1 MWINTVRCW
10 KRRDEEV
17 TENERELEA
26 LAIAGRIQSMVGH
39 ERVLDKE
46 TGEYRPLQY
55 GDIVILLR
63 SASGWA
69 ETFGEVLSAR
79 GIPVYTASRTGYFS
93 ATEVVTLLNYLRI
106 LDNPLQD
113 IPMTGVLRSPIVGC
127 TTEELA
133 ELRIA
138 YPEGMIYECVCRFV
152 EDYRK
157 HGSFEETK
165 KSSERSCPVLWTP

>member
-1 MWINTVRCW
+1 MQ
-10 KRRDEEV
+10 E
-17 TENERELEA
+17 
-26 LAIAGRIQSMVGH
+26 G
-39 ERVLDKE
+39 
-46 TGEYRPLQY
+46 YRYIRPPEP
-55 GDIVILLR
+55 D
-63 SASGWA
+63 S
-69 ETFGEVLSAR
+69 
-79 GIPVYTASRTGYFS
+79 FS

-152 EDYRK
+152 EDYEK
-157 HGSFEETK
+157 AWEF
-165 KSSERSCPVLWTP
+165 